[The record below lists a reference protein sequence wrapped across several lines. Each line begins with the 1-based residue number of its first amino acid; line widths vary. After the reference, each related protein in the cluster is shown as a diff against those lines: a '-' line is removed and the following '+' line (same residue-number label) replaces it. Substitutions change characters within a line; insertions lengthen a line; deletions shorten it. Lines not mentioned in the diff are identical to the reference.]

1 MKLPSHNTV
10 IAYLALFVALG
21 GSAYAVTQ
29 LPKNSVGTKQLKAN
43 AVTGAKLKNGA
54 VTGAKIAGNTVTG
67 ANVDES
73 TLGRVP
79 SAGSAESAA
88 TAGHANS
95 ATNAGHANT
104 ATNAGHAATAGNA
117 STLGGVPGSGF
128 LRTDD
133 VFFGTS
139 ALNVTYEAQIVE
151 VPGRFR
157 IKTQIGPYS
166 EHKFNVTNLSSQ
178 TWAFLADGSSI
189 ELGPGSTNSM
199 NFGTDPTA
207 EIFAISKVE
216 RNDHALIDC
225 GFELGVVSHISCSVR
240 IPPAA

>member
-1 MKLPSHNTV
+1 VKLPSHNTV

-21 GSAYAVTQ
+21 GTAFAATQ

-43 AVTGAKLKNGA
+43 AVTTAKIKSGA
-54 VTGAKIAGNTVTG
+54 VNGTKIATNSVTG

-79 SAGSAESAA
+79 SAGSAETAA
-88 TAGHANS
+88 T
-95 ATNAGHANT
+95 AGHANT
-104 ATNAGHAATAGNA
+104 ATNAGHAGTAGNA
-117 STLGGVPGSGF
+117 STLGGVPSSGF
-128 LRTDD
+128 LQAKS
-133 VFFGTS
+133 VYFGTS

-151 VPGRFR
+151 VPGWFS
-157 IKTQIGPYS
+157 IKTQIGPYG
-166 EHKFNVTNLSSQ
+166 EHRFNVTNLSSQ

-189 ELGPGSTNSM
+189 ELGPGSTNGMS
-199 NFGTDPTA
+199 FGTDPVA
-207 EIFAISKVE
+207 EIFAVSKTE

-225 GFELGVVSHISCSVR
+225 GFESAVVSHISCSVR